1 MYPLDFEES
10 AEIDDTAST
19 SNSSIAVCVE
29 NSPRCVYLS
38 DGLFP
43 GLKLT
48 RCKPRITCSTAIC
61 SIYRGSSY
69 EATLASYTS
78 LSEFEAAKKLKN
90 FALHVVRQQ
99 LASLKP
105 RRIIICEDLE
115 AVT

>member
-1 MYPLDFEES
+1 MKSLDSEES
-10 AEIDDTAST
+10 AEINSMAST
-19 SNSSIAVCVE
+19 SNSSIVVRVK

-48 RCKPRITCSTAIC
+48 RFKLRITCSTAIC

-90 FALHVVRQQ
+90 FALHLVRQQ

-105 RRIIICEDLE
+105 RRIICEDLE